1 MLTHVTVVPPPGAA
15 WPEFTMPMFVPG
27 DNGLFISKVEGLT
40 PVAQN
45 VVTKDYGVGDGEYFV
60 GKHRGKRN
68 IVLTL
73 GMESRGID
81 IEAARGEL
89 YAFFYTQSSLKL
101 RLEFDNREDVV
112 IDGYPETHE
121 GDRFVS
127 DPETQISIICPR
139 PNFID
144 PTEQTETGLASND
157 EVGSPHLTP
166 VEYYGDQS
174 AGFRIRI
181 LPNPT
186 GVTEL
191 GLLVIHTGVLG
202 AEPGEFFTQTFMHLQ
217 ASGYDE
223 PLTVDE
229 EFWIDSRLGRKSVYI
244 LNPTTGERRNA
255 MKGMS
260 GVWPILHPGLNQF
273 EIYNDG
279 TKTNQWDIYFNYEYG
294 GV

>member
-1 MLTHVTVVPPPGAA
+1 
-15 WPEFTMPMFVPG
+15 MPMFVPG
-27 DNGLFISKVEGLT
+27 DNGLFISKIDGLT

-73 GMESRGID
+73 GMESRGVD
-81 IEAARGEL
+81 IEAARSEL

-101 RLEFDNREDVV
+101 RLNFDDRNDLV

-121 GDRFVS
+121 GDRFVA

-144 PTEQTETGLASND
+144 PEEHTETGLASNT
-157 EVGSPHLTP
+157 PIALPALTP
-166 VEYYGDQS
+166 VEYFGDQS
-174 AGFRIRI
+174 VGFKIRI
-181 LPNPT
+181 LPNET
-186 GVTEL
+186 GDTEL
-191 GLLVIHTGVLG
+191 GLLILHTGVLG
-202 AEPGEFFTQTFMHLQ
+202 SEPGVFFTQRYLTIQ
-217 ASGYDE
+217 ASGYDD
-223 PLTVDE
+223 PLTTEE
-229 EFWIDSRLGRKSVYI
+229 EFWIDSRQGFKSVYI

-255 MKGMS
+255 MKGLV
-260 GVWPILHPGLNQF
+260 GDWPILHPGLNQF
-273 EIYNDG
+273 QIYNDG
-279 TKTNQWDIYFNYEYG
+279 SKTNQWDIYFTYEYG